1 MSPLHRYLF
10 CYRGGV
16 LLLNAS
22 KHPVRFDRRIP
33 NRTDWCRF
41 QLARTTFVPVTIVGI
56 NFCMWQILCL
66 KTAQGCARLLLDTH
80 PGPER
85 RLSVLFLIYIKC
97 TTSRH
102 ARSTIST
109 VPPMWIVARH
119 LTGGHDPRLEP
130 RSYVARYLILCPTLR
145 DFSCSVLHCTQL
157 ITEVIFN
164 SETYYLNFAELPTW
178 VLLFTSANILSTFPR
193 LFPLFVNFILD
204 RPRTT
209 IVFALPY
216 FFYFKAIPWNILTDH
231 DDNQSCNCHWLEG
244 CSIPLPI

>member
-41 QLARTTFVPVTIVGI
+41 QLARTTFAPVTIVGI

-66 KTAQGCARLLLDTH
+66 KTAQGCARRLLDTH
-80 PGPER
+80 PGAKR
-85 RLSVLFLIYIKC
+85 RLSALYFLIHIKC

-109 VPPMWIVARH
+109 VPPLRESSPVIWPVAMIRGLNLD
-119 LTGGHDPRLEP
+119 LTLLATWFFVQRF
-130 RSYVARYLILCPTLR
+130 AI
-145 DFSCSVLHCTQL
+145 FSCSVLHCTQL

-216 FFYFKAIPWNILTDH
+216 FFYFKAIPECGNDLVVA
-231 DDNQSCNCHWLEG
+231 NE
-244 CSIPLPI
+244 